1 MAKPIN
7 VFKNEE
13 QFLAC
18 AKDWQH
24 KLFLDNW
31 NIEFKLTNDCLKT
44 IDNESGIEN
53 VLWGFNAFTFENSS
67 AVITIYNGKVLDT
80 DNSVSK
86 NMAELTLVHELLHIK
101 FEYITE
107 EDVVGNMPTIQ
118 QALLHQGVETMA
130 KSLIMAK
137 YNLDYDYFKDN
148 VVVSSDSMCKVVR

>member
-1 MAKPIN
+1 MAKPIS

-31 NIEFKLTNDCLKT
+31 NIEFRLTNDCIKVV
-44 IDNESGIEN
+44 DNESGIEN
-53 VLWGFNAFTFENSS
+53 ILWGFNAYTFENSN
-67 AVITIYNGKVLDT
+67 AVITVFNGKTIESDDDT
-80 DNSVSK
+80 SK

-101 FEYITE
+101 LEYISD
-107 EDVVGNMPTIQ
+107 EDVIGDLPKIHQ
-118 QALLHQGVETMA
+118 SLLHQGVESMA
-130 KSLIMAK
+130 KSLIMTK

-148 VVVSSDSMCKVVR
+148 IVVADNKCRVVK